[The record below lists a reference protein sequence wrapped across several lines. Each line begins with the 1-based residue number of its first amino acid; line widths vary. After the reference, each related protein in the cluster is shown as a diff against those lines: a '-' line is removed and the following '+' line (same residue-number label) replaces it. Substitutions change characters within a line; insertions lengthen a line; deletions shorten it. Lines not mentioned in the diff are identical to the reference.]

1 MGVEIISNALR
12 VTAVLGGEIDHHTAA
27 AIRMDIDSA
36 ISAQQPKMLR
46 LDFGEVSF
54 MDSSAIG
61 LVMGR
66 YRLLQSW
73 GGNLEVINLSER
85 NYKVMKLAGM
95 QSLCTLR
102 RKDDENESD

>member
-1 MGVEIISNALR
+1 MGVEILSNALR
-12 VTAVLGGEIDHHTAA
+12 VTALLSGEIDHHTAA

-36 ISAQQPKMLR
+36 ISAQQPKTLR
-46 LDFGEVSF
+46 LDFTEVSF

-66 YRLLQSW
+66 YRLLQAW
-73 GGNLEVINLSER
+73 GGQLEVVNLSDR

-95 QSLCTLR
+95 QSLCMLK
-102 RKDDENESD
+102 RKDEENESD